1 MIKFIGD
8 LFFMYKEKKT
18 LIIQQLLQE
27 YDIKTAED
35 IQVALKDLPGGT
47 DLLVAGLLKI
57 IKMSVKVT

>member
-1 MIKFIGD
+1 
-8 LFFMYKEKKT
+8 MYKEKKT

-47 DLLVAGLLKI
+47 DLLAAGLLKI